1 MLAARLSEVQP
12 RYYARCLVSTDA
24 ELLERWRSGDARS
37 GSELFERHFAAL
49 SRFFG
54 SKVGDDID
62 DVLQS
67 TFLACV
73 EGRHRIREGASF
85 RAYLFAIA
93 RRELFALW
101 RRRRADPLPDIESL
115 SAVDLGPSPSGVV
128 AGGQE
133 QRLVLE
139 GLRRL
144 PVDQQIVLELTYWE
158 ELSDREV
165 ADVLDVPH
173 GTVKSRIRRARIA
186 LDRVLGELSAS
197 PELLESTRQNLD
209 GWAKQLRDVAGRSP
223 PDR

>member
-1 MLAARLSEVQP
+1 
-12 RYYARCLVSTDA
+12 VSSDA

-37 GSELFERHFAAL
+37 GSELFERHFRSL
-49 SRFFG
+49 SRFFAA
-54 SKVGDDID
+54 KVGDDID

-93 RRELFALW
+93 RRELFAHW
-101 RRRRADPLPDIESL
+101 RRRRTEPLPDPEAM
-115 SAVDLGPSPSGVV
+115 SAADLGPSPSGVV
-128 AGGQE
+128 GQGEE

-144 PVDQQIVLELTYWE
+144 PIDQQIVLELTYWE
-158 ELSDREV
+158 DLSDREI

-173 GTVKSRIRRARIA
+173 GTVKSRIRRARLA
-186 LDRVLGELSAS
+186 LDRVLGEIATS
-197 PELLESTRQNLD
+197 PALLESTRQDLD
-209 GWAKQLRDVAGRSP
+209 GWARQLRDAAVRSP
-223 PDR
+223 RQG